1 MFRLQV
7 FRWAFCLC
15 LLFAASVADC
25 AVSTSLARPEPP
37 SVYGLVEIAMVALGA
52 GVLLAPAMSAAQ
64 DGAVK
69 IGVLDDMSGPYSE
82 NTGPGDLLAVRMAVA
97 DFGGSVLGKPI
108 EVVSADM
115 QNKVD
120 VGVGI
125 ARRWY
130 EQEQVDLIIGIP
142 HSAIAL
148 AVVRLAEEKNRLV
161 MPTAAATAELT
172 GKACSAHSVH
182 WVYDTYGQSK
192 TIANAIVKQGGDS
205 WFFITVD
212 YAFGIA
218 LEQNASEFVKAGGGK
233 VLGSAR
239 HPLNTADFSSY
250 LLQAQ
255 ASKAKVVVMANGG
268 TDLTNAIKQAK
279 EFGLDKGGQRLAAL
293 LIQYPEVH
301 ALGLKTAQGL
311 LMASSFYWDMSPEA
325 RAFTD
330 RFAAAKGMPPTMI
343 QAGTYGAT
351 LHYLKAVKAA
361 GTDEAK
367 AVMAKMKEMP
377 INDFMTRNGRIRVDG
392 RVIRDMYLMQA
403 KTPEESKGEWD
414 LAKIVATIPGDQAFR
429 PLNEG
434 GCPLVTK

>member
-1 MFRLQV
+1 M
-7 FRWAFCLC
+7 RWLK
-15 LLFAASVADC
+15 
-25 AVSTSLARPEPP
+25 T
-37 SVYGLVEIAMVALGA
+37 AMVALGA
-52 GVLLAPAMSAAQ
+52 GLLLIPSMSAAEN
-64 DGAVK
+64 GTVK
-69 IGVLDDMSGPYSE
+69 IGVLDDMAGPYAD
-82 NTGPGDLLAVRMAVA
+82 NTGPGDLVAVRMAVA

-108 EVVSADM
+108 EVISADM

-130 EQEQVDLIIGIP
+130 EQDHVDLIIGIP

-148 AVVRLAEEKNRLV
+148 GVVKLAEQTNRLV
-161 MPTAAATAELT
+161 MPTGAATAELT
-172 GKACSAHSVH
+172 GKSCSAHSVH
-182 WVYDTYGQSK
+182 WVYDTYGQGK
-192 TIANAIVKQGGDS
+192 TLVNAIIKQGGDS

-212 YAFGIA
+212 YAFGHA
-218 LEQNASEFVKAGGGK
+218 LEQNASDFVKAAGGK

-239 HPLNTADFSSY
+239 HPLNNADFSSF
-250 LLQAQ
+250 LVQAQ

-268 TDLTNAIKQAK
+268 ADITNAIKQAK
-279 EFGLDKGGQRLAAL
+279 EFGLEKGGQRVAAL

-301 ALGLKTAQGL
+301 ALGLETAQGL

-325 RAFTD
+325 RVFTD

-377 INDFMTRNGRIRVDG
+377 INDFMTRQGRIREDG
-392 RVIRDMYLMQA
+392 RVVRDMYLMQV
-403 KTPEESKGEWD
+403 KSPSESKSEWD
-414 LAKIVATIPGDQAFR
+414 LAKIVATVPGEQAFR
-429 PLNEG
+429 PIAEG
-434 GCPLVTK
+434 DCPLVKK

>member
-1 MFRLQV
+1 M
-7 FRWAFCLC
+7 RW
-15 LLFAASVADC
+15 VK
-25 AVSTSLARPEPP
+25 
-37 SVYGLVEIAMVALGA
+37 IAMVALGA
-52 GVLLAPAMSAAQ
+52 GVLLAPAMGAAQ

-97 DFGGSVLGKPI
+97 DFGGTVLGKPI

-130 EQEQVDLIIGIP
+130 EQDQVDLIIGIP

>member
-1 MFRLQV
+1 MRLLTAV
-7 FRWAFCLC
+7 TLVLC
-15 LLFAASVADC
+15 AALLLTAVA
-25 AVSTSLARPEPP
+25 P
-37 SVYGLVEIAMVALGA
+37 
-52 GVLLAPAMSAAQ
+52 AQ

-82 NTGPGDLLAVRMAVA
+82 NTGPGDLLAVKMAVA
-97 DFGGSVLGKPI
+97 DFGGTVLGKPI

-120 VGVGI
+120 VGVAI

-130 EQEQVDLIIGIP
+130 DSEGVDMIIGIP

-148 AVVRLAEEKNRLV
+148 AVVKLAEQKNRLV
-161 MPTAAATAELT
+161 LPTAAATAELT
-172 GKACSAHSVH
+172 GKSCSAHSAH

-192 TIANAIVKQGGDS
+192 TIVNAMIKQGGDS

-212 YAFGIA
+212 YAFGHA
-218 LEQNASEFVKAGGGK
+218 LEQNASDFVKAAGGK
-233 VLGSAR
+233 VVGAAR
-239 HPLNTADFSSY
+239 HPLNSSDFSSY

-255 ASKAKVVVMANGG
+255 GSKAKVVVMANGG
-268 TDLTNAIKQAK
+268 ADITNAIKQAN
-279 EFGLDKGGQRLAAL
+279 EFGLVRGGQRLAAL
-293 LIQYPEVH
+293 LIQYPEVR

-311 LMASSFYWDMSPEA
+311 LMASPFYWDMSPEA
-325 RAFTD
+325 RAFSD
-330 RFAAAKGMPPTMI
+330 RFAATKGMPPTMI
-343 QAGTYGAT
+343 QAGTYGAA

-377 INDFMTRNGRIRVDG
+377 INDFMTKNGRIREDG

-403 KTPEESKGEWD
+403 KAPEESKGEWD

-429 PLNEG
+429 PLAEG
-434 GCPLVTK
+434 GCPLVK

>member
-1 MFRLQV
+1 M
-7 FRWAFCLC
+7 RWLKTVTAV
-15 LLFAASVADC
+15 FAAVL
-25 AVSTSLARPEPP
+25 SLAPMT
-37 SVYGLVEIAMVALGA
+37 S
-52 GVLLAPAMSAAQ
+52 SAQ
-64 DGAVK
+64 DGMVK
-69 IGVLDDMSGPYSE
+69 IGVLDDMSGPYSD

-97 DFGGSVLGKPI
+97 DFGGTVLGKPI
-108 EVVSADM
+108 EVISADM

-130 EQEQVDLIIGIP
+130 EQDQVDLIIGIP

-148 AVVRLAEEKNRLV
+148 GVVKLAEQTNRLV

-172 GKACSAHSVH
+172 GKSCSAHSVH

-192 TIANAIVKQGGDS
+192 TLVNAIMKQGGDT

-212 YAFGIA
+212 YAFGHA
-218 LEQNASEFVKAGGGK
+218 LEQNASDFVKAAGGRVVGA
-233 VLGSAR
+233 AR
-239 HPLNTADFSSY
+239 HPLNNADFSSY
-250 LLQAQ
+250 LVQAQ

-268 TDLTNAIKQAK
+268 ADITNAIKQAK
-279 EFGLDKGGQRLAAL
+279 EFGLDRGGQRVAAL
-293 LIQYPEVH
+293 LIQYPEVR
-301 ALGLKTAQGL
+301 AIGLGTAQGL

-377 INDFMTRNGRIRVDG
+377 INDFMTRNGRIREDG

-403 KTPEESKGEWD
+403 KTPEESKSEWD
-414 LAKIVATIPGDQAFR
+414 LAKIVATIPGEQAFR
-429 PLNEG
+429 PLAEG
-434 GCPLVTK
+434 GCPLVKK